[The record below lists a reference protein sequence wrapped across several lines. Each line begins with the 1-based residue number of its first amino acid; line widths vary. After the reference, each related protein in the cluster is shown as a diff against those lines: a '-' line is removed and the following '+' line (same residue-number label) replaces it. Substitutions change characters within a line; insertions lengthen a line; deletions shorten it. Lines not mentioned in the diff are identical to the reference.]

1 MQFTRNIIPGGLQ
14 DQRVIHSFGIPLIL
28 ALLIGLLYRS
38 VLDQWWMFDDTQI
51 LKHAVAFAPVDYFF
65 SPTAWRSYVIFSL
78 TPWLTLV
85 YDLDLSLFG
94 FSPKGFYAHNLLTLL
109 ACAILLY
116 ELLRPLTDRL
126 FAGLGASLFLLG
138 TPTAVA
144 VEQLMVRH
152 YLEGLLLFFLGF
164 SCYLRSIR
172 RQSWLWS
179 LLSGLFFA
187 LAFSAKE
194 IYVPMALAPL
204 FLPLFH
210 WRQRVLFAAPM
221 LIALLLYVPWRK
233 AMLGSFMGG
242 YLPSGGMAA
251 TPDLGALFYR
261 FSKVPDLLWDH
272 AYGTAGLAVLVVGI
286 GLIRSKKPLRTLLF
300 GMALAGLSIMPLL
313 PLGLLGE
320 FSQDTDRFFLLP
332 WLLIVVALSF
342 GAYRLGGEAPMA
354 RFIGAF
360 CMLMVALASLSKSQS
375 VMAEREGLYRLYAR
389 EGQAFLNLREGD
401 QLLATP
407 SLLAHFFMGLK
418 DLGGEMIHQ
427 APQGHF
433 TMDEASLD
441 GSHPGEGK
449 IYRFDPLSQKVVN
462 VTDKLPQMMDEW
474 RQSLRDTPL
483 TVDVYYEPLR
493 QSLEWS
499 MGPYREGSFH
509 LLSGGSLIPISRQG
523 SLRRESP
530 LPSCFRIRYQDVK
543 GWRVYSPPLQL
554 TSLDAERLKLHWTGV
569 GDLFNTPSSSKTC
582 DEPS

>member
-210 WRQRVLFAAPM
+210 WRQRVLFA
-221 LIALLLYVPWRK
+221 VPH
-233 AMLGSFMGG
+233 
-242 YLPSGGMAA
+242 
-251 TPDLGALFYR
+251 
-261 FSKVPDLLWDH
+261 V
-272 AYGTAGLAVLVVGI
+272 
-286 GLIRSKKPLRTLLF
+286 
-300 GMALAGLSIMPLL
+300 
-313 PLGLLGE
+313 
-320 FSQDTDRFFLLP
+320 DR
-332 WLLIVVALSF
+332 
-342 GAYRLGGEAPMA
+342 
-354 RFIGAF
+354 
-360 CMLMVALASLSKSQS
+360 
-375 VMAEREGLYRLYAR
+375 
-389 EGQAFLNLREGD
+389 
-401 QLLATP
+401 TP
-407 SLLAHFFMGLK
+407 SLCSLAESDAWEFHGRLPPFRGYGGHARSRCPFLSVFQSARSP
-418 DLGGEMIHQ
+418 LGSRLRNGWTCCL
-427 APQGHF
+427 GRR
-433 TMDEASLD
+433 D
-441 GSHPGEGK
+441 
-449 IYRFDPLSQKVVN
+449 RFD
-462 VTDKLPQMMDEW
+462 
-474 RQSLRDTPL
+474 
-483 TVDVYYEPLR
+483 
-493 QSLEWS
+493 
-499 MGPYREGSFH
+499 
-509 LLSGGSLIPISRQG
+509 
-523 SLRRESP
+523 
-530 LPSCFRIRYQDVK
+530 
-543 GWRVYSPPLQL
+543 
-554 TSLDAERLKLHWTGV
+554 
-569 GDLFNTPSSSKTC
+569 
-582 DEPS
+582 